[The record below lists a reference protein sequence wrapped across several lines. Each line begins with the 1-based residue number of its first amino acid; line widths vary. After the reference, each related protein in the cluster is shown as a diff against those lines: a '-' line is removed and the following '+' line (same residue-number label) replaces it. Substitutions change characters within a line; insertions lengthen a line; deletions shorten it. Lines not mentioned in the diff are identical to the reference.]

1 MADYQHVLAVHAD
14 AAQRKKRKWA
24 DMEPQLQKSGI
35 FDLDQDDLIMLLPPC
50 FSAKD
55 TPEQVVLKSSSKGK
69 KPAELVQHFSHPNFL
84 DIQQRIFFVDF
95 SVEDVP
101 KVIEW
106 EKFTARNS
114 YQRECQMALCKLF
127 DERPVWPKLSVAEC
141 LRDDGFKIQHNLLR
155 RLLFNAAYYFLNGPF
170 RRFWIRRGYD
180 PRKDPGT
187 CIYQRIDF
195 RVPPSLRGYCDANAE
210 MKYEQKWADLC
221 AFKCFPYGCQIS
233 LQLCELDDD
242 YIQQEIRK
250 PVKESTCSRAAGW
263 FSVPMISN
271 LRRKIKVRFLSVCPD
286 PEAENLLKTCRNM
299 FEKTKM
305 NLIEGDLRPD
315 KSLDKQAHKEIMVDE
330 ETEDN
335 QQATKDVLPDEEADD
350 DELDDDEDDEEY
362 GEAIGISGEED
373 EIPLQPGTYENIS
386 ASYLRNIFGTFPS
399 DEPGSSKFLGR
410 ILGAAEKIGGK
421 VLEVTKVLAEAF
433 SVQELLVKIKQ
444 SQKPDIAG
452 LAEFLKPLNEVIMKA
467 SALAEGRR
475 TDFFNH
481 LKAASDSLSA
491 LAWIAY
497 TGKDCGMSMPIAH
510 VEESWQSA
518 EFYNNKPSRFV
529 KPIVFCVIIRLS
541 PFLMFNFMENEPNT
555 LAWCNMVHRYLWNK
569 EGKTLIMWSGPRLAK
584 ALKELYLPGLRD
596 YVKAFYPLG
605 PVWSAT
611 AFFHLREL
619 EPFPHYVRALSSPTI
634 SVDNTSGCQLYLS
647 KESMGTSITTAK
659 SSEINVLVPASESDS
674 DWVRFLALFV
684 LVNIM
689 NVPPGPLCMP

>member
-1 MADYQHVLAVHAD
+1 MGVVKDGTVSGLLPTSEAFAVHYPGYPSTTSRAYETLGGIEGIVNARSSQTLELRFRPEDPYSHPVIGRLQSCSNFLLKLSKKTCSVRNTVDASGGSPSTDSVQCDKASSSGPQVGQTEIIGNYQDRGDDEIKTEICADIVAHISEAYCFDGMADYQHVLAVHAD

-35 FDLDQDDLIMLLPPC
+35 FDLDQNDLLMLLPPY

-69 KPAELVQHFSHPNFL
+69 KPDELVQHFSHQNFL
-84 DIQQRIFFVDF
+84 DIQQRHFFVDF

-141 LRDDGFKIQHNLLR
+141 LRDNGFKIQHNLLR

-250 PVKESTCSRAAGW
+250 PVKVSTCSRTAGW
-263 FSVPMISN
+263 FSVPMINN
-271 LRRKIKVRFLSVCPD
+271 LRRKIAVRFLSVCPD

-299 FEKTKM
+299 FERTKM
-305 NLIEGDLRPD
+305 NLIKGDLRPD
-315 KSLDKQAHKEIMVDE
+315 KSLDKQVHKEIMVDE
-330 ETEDN
+330 ETEEN
-335 QQATKDVLPDEEADD
+335 QQATKEVLPDEEADD
-350 DELDDDEDDEEY
+350 YELDDDEDDEEY
-362 GEAIGISGEED
+362 GEAIGGISGEED

-386 ASYLRNIFGTFPS
+386 ANYLRNIFGTFPS
-399 DEPGSSKFLGR
+399 DEPGSSK
-410 ILGAAEKIGGK
+410 
-421 VLEVTKVLAEAF
+421 V
-433 SVQELLVKIKQ
+433 
-444 SQKPDIAG
+444 
-452 LAEFLKPLNEVIMKA
+452 PLI
-467 SALAEGRR
+467 
-475 TDFFNH
+475 D
-481 LKAASDSLSA
+481 ASD
-491 LAWIAY
+491 
-497 TGKDCGMSMPIAH
+497 
-510 VEESWQSA
+510 EEYQIY
-518 EFYNNKPSRFV
+518 EPSSDDDV
-529 KPIVFCVIIRLS
+529 
-541 PFLMFNFMENEPNT
+541 
-555 LAWCNMVHRYLWNK
+555 
-569 EGKTLIMWSGPRLAK
+569 
-584 ALKELYLPGLRD
+584 
-596 YVKAFYPLG
+596 
-605 PVWSAT
+605 
-611 AFFHLREL
+611 
-619 EPFPHYVRALSSPTI
+619 
-634 SVDNTSGCQLYLS
+634 
-647 KESMGTSITTAK
+647 
-659 SSEINVLVPASESDS
+659 DS
-674 DWVRFLALFV
+674 D
-684 LVNIM
+684 NM
-689 NVPPGPLCMP
+689 